1 MIFRHPS
8 ILFLLTFISL
18 LSACG
23 TIAERPTVKE
33 GVSVELIPEP
43 VPVAEPRSK
52 YGNPESY
59 VERGQRYWV
68 MPSSE
73 GYVAEGKASWYG
85 KKFDGK
91 RTSSGET
98 YNMYDMTAAHT
109 TLPLPTYVQVT
120 NLSNGRKVIVRVNDR
135 GPFIKNRLID
145 LSFAAAS
152 KLDMVTAGTAAVEVK
167 VLDPRDYQPREM
179 VKKPVAAV
187 STTTAAAMSTPT
199 NPITVL
205 ETIEEVGFD
214 YSNGSASEAELN
226 VAPVAPEVFI
236 QVGAYASMESAEAV
250 MVDVME
256 VQSNPVFI
264 VPIESTIGVLHRV
277 RVGPFQSDADAQ
289 AIFPGLQD
297 RGYFQYRIV
306 HP

>member
-1 MIFRHPS
+1 MIFRHQL
-8 ILFLLTFISL
+8 ILFLLSAISL

-23 TIAERPTVKE
+23 TVPERPPVKE
-33 GVSVELIPEP
+33 GVTVELIPEP

-68 MPSSE
+68 MPSSA

-120 NLSNGRKVIVRVNDR
+120 NLSNQRKVIVRVNDR
-135 GPFIKNRLID
+135 GPFVKNRLID
-145 LSFAAAS
+145 LSYAAAS
-152 KLDMVTAGTAAVEVK
+152 KLDMVTEGTAAVEVK
-167 VLDPRDYQPREM
+167 VLNPRDYQPQKIVE
-179 VKKPVAAV
+179 KPVAAV
-187 STTTAAAMSTPT
+187 SATTPAPMSMPT
-199 NPITVL
+199 KPVAVI
-205 ETIEEVGFD
+205 ETTGEVV
-214 YSNGSASEAELN
+214 YSTNEAELN
-226 VAPVAPEVFI
+226 ADSVAQEVFI
-236 QVGAYASMESAEAV
+236 QVGAYAKMESAEAV

-289 AIFPGLQD
+289 AIYPGLQD

-306 HP
+306 RQ